1 MAHQRSSDTL
11 PLARRADSLLV
22 ERVNDEVLIFD
33 TASQKGHCL
42 DATAAL
48 VWERCDGS
56 SSVAEVAATIEARG
70 HQDGRAIV
78 EAALVELAAASLIV
92 PGGSGRARRAAISRR
107 RALLTVGAVA
117 GAVFVQSLVAPP
129 AWAGC
134 SPAGTVPLGGCGNC
148 CNHRGCNG
156 MGKCI

>member
-1 MAHQRSSDTL
+1 MSHQRSSDTL
-11 PLARRADSLLV
+11 PRSRRSEALLV

-33 TASQKGHCL
+33 TTSQAGHCL
-42 DATAAL
+42 NATAAL
-48 VWERCDGS
+48 VWERCDGKT
-56 SSVAEVAATIEARG
+56 SVTALAAEVEARG
-70 HQDGRAIV
+70 HADGRAV
-78 EAALVELAAASLIV
+78 VDAALAELAAANLLAEA
-92 PGGSGRARRAAISRR
+92 GGRARRSAMSRR
-107 RALLTVGAVA
+107 RAMLTVGAVA

-134 SPAGTVPLGGCGNC
+134 SPAGTIPLGGCGNC